1 MSPAKIPKPITAASI
16 ENAALAYLERFAS
29 SAENLRRVLMRRVD
43 RSAQLHGTD
52 REQGAQW
59 VDALIARYRQ
69 SGLLN
74 DAGYAEM
81 RTGSLFRRGVS
92 TRVIRETLA
101 AKGVSRETT
110 AAALERLEADEDG
123 HLDRRAAITLAKRRR
138 LGPFRLE
145 EVRAAHRDKD
155 MATLGRAGFDYE
167 TARFVVDAEDV
178 DSLLAELD

>member
-1 MSPAKIPKPITAASI
+1 MSSARIPKPVTPASL

-29 SAENLRRVLMRRVD
+29 STENLRRVLMRRVD

-52 REQGAQW
+52 REDGAAW
-59 VDALIARYRQ
+59 VDALIARYQ
-69 SGLLN
+69 KSGLLN

-110 AAALERLEADEDG
+110 AVALERLAADESG
-123 HLDRRAAITLAKRRR
+123 PLDRRAAITLAKRRR
-138 LGPFRLE
+138 LGPFRLAE
-145 EVRAAHRDKD
+145 DRTTRRDKD
-155 MATLGRAGFDYE
+155 LATLGRAGFDYE

-178 DSLLAELD
+178 DSLLADLD